1 MRLISFGKSRSSIC
15 HNWRRFYNM
24 HTDFMVGT
32 SMWPQNLWEKIS
44 WENHFAIVIVGH
56 DVRPTY
62 VTFLQRV
69 CCCWCLLENA
79 HACCQVCLCLYI
91 VCTVFFSSFFFRSAH
106 PFDISFYLTEATALH
121 YSRELASLKPSW
133 CTSSPIRPLLGC
145 DVLSNCV
152 GSNIQVMIG
161 VGMGRIGGNFAW
173 ERRFHPH
180 VGKNL
185 SPMSLHLNVPD
196 MMLFKMSL

>member
-1 MRLISFGKSRSSIC
+1 MQNFTLALILQDGRLRRFLPLKRGIQDMRLISFGKSRSSIC

-32 SMWPQNLWEKIS
+32 SMWPQNLWEIYS

-91 VCTVFFSSFFFRSAH
+91 VCTAFFSSFS
-106 PFDISFYLTEATALH
+106 FDRLIHLTLVSIS
-121 YSRELASLKPSW
+121 
-133 CTSSPIRPLLGC
+133 
-145 DVLSNCV
+145 
-152 GSNIQVMIG
+152 
-161 VGMGRIGGNFAW
+161 
-173 ERRFHPH
+173 RRLPH
-180 VGKNL
+180 FTTL
-185 SPMSLHLNVPD
+185 EH
-196 MMLFKMSL
+196 